1 MIKNRN
7 SVQHRRRAGKWPPFT
22 GLAEQAPRP
31 AGHFRSRLA
40 LESAEDKK
48 NTPNPALRVK
58 EKLLAVLKII
68 VKRSGQMKTI
78 QAQCNFS
85 ATKWI
90 YRGVETILLKSY
102 LGWVPST
109 MCLKSIV
116 TGHDDYNQRQVQCQP
131 LSGVAGRS

>member
-48 NTPNPALRVK
+48 RHTESGFAG
-58 EKLLAVLKII
+58 
-68 VKRSGQMKTI
+68 KRK
-78 QAQCNFS
+78 
-85 ATKWI
+85 
-90 YRGVETILLKSY
+90 
-102 LGWVPST
+102 
-109 MCLKSIV
+109 
-116 TGHDDYNQRQVQCQP
+116 
-131 LSGVAGRS
+131 VAGGLENYCKKIRTNEDTTGAMQLFGDKVDL